1 MYLTIIH
8 ISINYSKFFER
19 KNSHFVLHT
28 ITRLAWYLILYI
40 RNVTALV
47 FNSSLNFLSFFFH
60 TSTYHTHL
68 TSTTM
73 ILQLTFNRLWWFLS
87 CNSKHEEKECAK
99 NDKFRRRDRH
109 RCPHYN
115 SKVRK
120 ICAFENSS
128 FLLFCFLK
136 SENLYTY
143 TSNRMR
149 HRKIYFLK

>member
-8 ISINYSKFFER
+8 ISINYSKFFEQ

-120 ICAFENSS
+120 YVHLKIA
-128 FLLFCFLK
+128 LFFYCIF
-136 SENLYTY
+136 
-143 TSNRMR
+143 
-149 HRKIYFLK
+149 

>member
-8 ISINYSKFFER
+8 ISINYSKLFEQ
-19 KNSHFVLHT
+19 KILPFVPHT
-28 ITRLAWYLILYI
+28 IIRLAWYLILYI

-47 FNSSLNFLSFFFH
+47 FNSSLNFLPFFFH

-87 CNSKHEEKECAK
+87 CNSKHEEEECAK

-136 SENLYTY
+136 NENLHAY

-149 HRKIYFLK
+149 HGKIYFRK